1 MLGTMLRRVALLGL
15 VCACT
20 QNFGAFDPVDGAAAE
35 AGSDGTVAEASA
47 DVAAE
52 SGQDASPKDAAPP
65 QDTGA
70 DAAPEADAAVPCTET
85 GSIVYGGHCYF
96 PVATTQDFNTAK
108 TACTNAGAH
117 LVTITTGG
125 EQTAVQALGTGERW
139 IGLFRTNGP
148 PKDQTYTWITG
159 EARNGYAD
167 WAPGEPNGTGQCGTL
182 LGTGLWNDE
191 DCTQS
196 LASICER
203 E

>member
-1 MLGTMLRRVALLGL
+1 MLRRVALLGL

-20 QNFGAFDPVDGAAAE
+20 QNFDAFDPVDGATAEGGPDGMLADAA
-35 AGSDGTVAEASA
+35 G
-47 DVAAE
+47 DVATE
-52 SGQDASPKDAAPP
+52 SGPQDASPKDAAPDVGP
-65 QDTGA
+65 T
-70 DAAPEADAAVPCTET
+70 DAAPEADAAVPCTEA

-96 PVATTQDFNTAK
+96 PIATTQDFNAAK
-108 TACTNAGAH
+108 TGCANVGAH
-117 LVTITTGG
+117 LLTITTGG

-182 LGTGLWNDE
+182 LGTGMWNDE
-191 DCTQS
+191 DCTLS

>member
-1 MLGTMLRRVALLGL
+1 MLGL

-20 QNFGAFDPVDGAAAE
+20 QNFGAFDPVDGATAE
-35 AGSDGTVAEASA
+35 AGQDATSSDAAT
-47 DVAAE
+47 DVAPPKD
-52 SGQDASPKDAAPP
+52 SGPQDAMPP
-65 QDTGA
+65 QDSGPT
-70 DAAPEADAAVPCTET
+70 DAAPEAEAGVPCTET

-108 TACTNAGAH
+108 TGCANAGAH
-117 LVTITTGG
+117 LVTITTAG
-125 EQTAVQALGTGERW
+125 EQTAVEALGTGSERW
-139 IGLFRTNGP
+139 IGLYRSGGP
-148 PKDQTYTWITG
+148 PKDQTYAWITG
-159 EARNGYAD
+159 ELRNGYAD

-191 DCTQS
+191 NCATA